1 MTMLAAGAEA
11 LTAALHEEQR
21 LCASLL
27 ALSAR
32 EEDAIVNGDVA
43 VLTTLVDEQEHLLE
57 LLAALETER
66 MTALTAIANACGI
79 HVDALTLTQVA
90 SLTGGAQGAELQATG
105 DALREAATSLQ
116 EANTRNAELLRS
128 SRELIDRWIQYL
140 RNVVTGTLT
149 YTPGGE
155 VHANLASRVVD
166 RSA

>member
-1 MTMLAAGAEA
+1 MSALVASTEA
-11 LTAALHEEQR
+11 LTAALDEEQR

-27 ALSAR
+27 ALSER
-32 EEDAIVNGDVA
+32 EEEAIVNGDVA
-43 VLTTLVDEQEHLLE
+43 ILTTLVDKQEQLLE

-66 MTALTAIANACGI
+66 MTALTAIAHACGI
-79 HVDALTLTQVA
+79 DVDHITLTQVA
-90 SLTGGAQGAELQATG
+90 QLTGGPRGAALQAKGST
-105 DALREAATSLQ
+105 LREVATSLH

-128 SRELIDRWIQYL
+128 SRDLIERWIQYL

-155 VHANLASRVVD
+155 MHGHLASRVVD